1 MTATVNTNAIFAMRD
16 VGENLQQLRT
26 RAGLR
31 QDDAAVRLNVTRYTI
46 SKIERGKAFPTE
58 HQLRALVRLYRATVE
73 ERAALKAKI
82 EHGRSYGRA
91 WWEQLP
97 FRNLFQGDSYRYF
110 YVEDAAERIC
120 HSSGTY
126 VPGLLQ
132 AKEYIE
138 AIAAF
143 GQKQESAERREVFV
157 EARLRRQ
164 AILHRRNPVSVD
176 LLCLESAL
184 RAVVGGPEVMR
195 RQLRLLLELGQH
207 SHIGLRVVPHSTGAP
222 SIHAS
227 PFTVLDFPGT
237 DNRSVVSQETISG
250 ETLSDDPADVR
261 RARRKFA
268 DLAEHALGRQ
278 ETLRRIEEIERELT

>member
-16 VGENLQQLRT
+16 VGENLQQLRV

-31 QDDAAVRLNVTRYTI
+31 QDDAAVRLDVTRYTI
-46 SKIERGKAFPTE
+46 SKIERGKAFPTD
-58 HQLRALVRLYRATVE
+58 HQLRTLARLYRATVE
-73 ERAALKAKI
+73 ERAAIKAKI

-91 WWEQLP
+91 WWEQSP
-97 FRNLFQGDSYRYF
+97 FRDLFRGDSHRYF
-110 YVEDAAERIC
+110 YVEDAAERIS

-126 VPGLLQ
+126 IPGLLQ
-132 AKEYIE
+132 TREYVE

-143 GQKQESAERREVFV
+143 GQRQESAERREVFV

-164 AILHRRNPVSVD
+164 AILSRRNPVSLDVV
-176 LLCLESAL
+176 CLESAL

-195 RQLRLLLELGQH
+195 RQLRRLRELAQQL
-207 SHIGLRVVPHSTGAP
+207 HISLRMVPHSTGAP

-237 DNRSVVSQETISG
+237 GNHSVVSQETISG
-250 ETLSDDPADVR
+250 ETLSDDPAHVR

-268 DLAEHALGRQ
+268 DLAGHALSKR
-278 ETLRRIEEIERELT
+278 ETLHRVAEIEGELT